1 MPVYEYRCNAC
12 QREFEYQQKMTDDDL
27 VKCEVCGEDK
37 LEKLISWSAFR
48 LGGMTD
54 SSWTKQLNGKMTAE
68 QQREVARSL
77 VDKGAPPKRP
87 DKAATTAAVDAAGAG
102 QEAAPPAGVA
112 AAAAAPSETAT
123 AAPADP
129 PAAETSSSSSEGGTK
144 E

>member
-12 QREFEYQQKMTDDDL
+12 QREFEIQQKMSDDDL

-48 LGGMTD
+48 LDGGGD
-54 SSWTKQLNGKMTAE
+54 SSWTKQLNGKMTAQ

-77 VDKGAPPKRP
+77 VDKGVPPKRVEKTA
-87 DKAATTAAVDAAGAG
+87 DTANATAEASAAP
-102 QEAAPPAGVA
+102 APPAPVRTEA
-112 AAAAAPSETAT
+112 AAAGEP
-123 AAPADP
+123 APAP
-129 PAAETSSSSSEGGTK
+129 PADSSSSDGGT